1 MPLDHAYD
9 LNVTDICPV
18 GALTAKHFRFQSRV
32 WFLKKTDS
40 VVPDDSLGANVT
52 IDHHEGK
59 VARLM
64 PRRNAAVNKS
74 WISNASRLTYQALSE
89 NRLVRGRAD
98 GHDIALEEAFAK
110 AGQILSKARKVA
122 LVASGHLTNED
133 NAGLLALAAHLGA
146 KAEVFGG
153 SWLAVGTPDGIARSG
168 DPVANRKGV
177 SLLGIQDNLD
187 ELARRAGEF
196 DVLLVAHNDL
206 WGAAPEKA
214 RSLEAIAQRIV
225 LSPWTN
231 ASTAKATL
239 SIGIRAWAEVRGTMV
254 NCNGRIQLLQ
264 AAPVAPDE
272 RLEPAWQL
280 LSRLSGERWSSE
292 VDAWKA
298 AQAKVPAFAALT
310 YRTIGRQG
318 QQLETV
324 A

>member
-1 MPLDHAYD
+1 M
-9 LNVTDICPV
+9 
-18 GALTAKHFRFQSRV
+18 
-32 WFLKKTDS
+32 
-40 VVPDDSLGANVT
+40 
-52 IDHHEGK
+52 
-59 VARLM
+59 
-64 PRRNAAVNKS
+64 
-74 WISNASRLTYQALSE
+74 
-89 NRLVRGRAD
+89 
-98 GHDIALEEAFAK
+98 
-110 AGQILSKARKVA
+110 
-122 LVASGHLTNED
+122 
-133 NAGLLALAAHLGA
+133 
-146 KAEVFGG
+146 
-153 SWLAVGTPDGIARSG
+153 
-168 DPVANRKGV
+168 

-206 WGAAPEKA
+206 WGASPEKA

-225 LSPWTN
+225 LSPWTD
-231 ASTAKATL
+231 ATTAKATL

-280 LSRLSGERWSSE
+280 LSRLAGERWSSE